1 MHTIIIS
8 FFKILF
14 HSLFFWGNFI
24 CLPFSGLQTGV
35 SFPNVILSSKAASFL
50 ILFCCNSPGFVL
62 SFTCLKSNK
71 LINFSSGFLL
81 AKISNIDFICFVF
94 SFSFS
99 ISVLLSSV
107 LSRYLR
113 YLEKKKY
120 ITIPTTTICTSIGK
134 PFANT
139 AFRRLERIHR
149 VTSIHIRSCYRR
161 SDMRIFR

>member
-1 MHTIIIS
+1 MS
-8 FFKILF
+8 FAQNRPVTSETGSYTYKNPGFSPKPRFLYAYDYY
-14 HSLFFWGNFI
+14 FFLQNFI
-24 CLPFSGLQTGV
+24 SL
-35 SFPNVILSSKAASFL
+35 L
-50 ILFCCNSPGFVL
+50 ILLG
-62 SFTCLKSNK
+62 K
-71 LINFSSGFLL
+71 LYLPARNQ
-81 AKISNIDFICFVF
+81 ICFVF

-149 VTSIHIRSCYRR
+149 VTSIHICSCYRR